1 MNLRQKIFFWLWVAL
16 VVGLV
21 LFGIIWIIIAN
32 NNASQEANNLTNALL
47 TMLK

>member
-16 VVGLV
+16 VAGLV

-32 NNASQEANNLTNALL
+32 NSASQEANNLTNALL